1 MLITMNS
8 NFVDIVGY
16 QFEKV
21 HTAAIKWLLDS
32 NNTLI
37 EHNEKFNVLRNIYI
51 MCNISIPFKS
61 SDIKSIQCKT
71 EVSIGKG
78 KRVDLVVE
86 ILLKSGD
93 EKYIVIE
100 MKVDTIAK
108 KDQLEATYNGFH
120 GRENAIFVLFL
131 FGSSQ
136 ICQIPKHRYFNTF
149 LLNDI
154 VSVFNNFNCNHY
166 IYTDWIES
174 LQKELKRSQ
183 AIKDVLPT
191 STHIKNKDYWRE
203 NGYRTHFTA
212 FYYLYNHLKSNSKN
226 EIDWNIYSGNNN
238 PIMNWEPGWID
249 KIISDKKITFYW
261 EFNYEE
267 LILKVKLPIEEY
279 LSGQELQQLKTNI
292 ISIVSN
298 VPTIQGNRVR
308 MQPNPKIYNSL
319 YKWKFNFLEDNF
331 EKIMKDT
338 EFIIENIHPLLETS
352 NWELR

>member
-1 MLITMNS
+1 MNS

-21 HTAAIKWLLDS
+21 HTAVIKWLLDS
-32 NNTLI
+32 NNTSI
-37 EHNEKFNVLRNIYI
+37 KHNEKFNVLRNIYI
-51 MCNISIPFKS
+51 MCNIPIPFKS
-61 SDIKSIQCKT
+61 LDIKSIQCKT

-86 ILLKSGD
+86 ILLKSGNK
-93 EKYIVIE
+93 KYIVIE

-120 GRENAIFVLFL
+120 GKENAIFILFL

-136 ICQIPKHRYFNTF
+136 ICQVPKHEHFNTF
-149 LLNDI
+149 RLNDI
-154 VSVFNNFNCNHY
+154 ASVFNNINCNHY

-183 AIKDVLPT
+183 TIKGALANLT
-191 STHIKNKDYWRE
+191 YIRNKDYWRE

-212 FYYLYNHLKSNSKN
+212 FYYLYHHLKSNSKN
-226 EIDWNIYSGNNN
+226 EIEWNIYSGNNN
-238 PIMNWEPGWID
+238 PIMNWEPGWLD
-249 KIISDKKITFYW
+249 KTISNKTITFYW

-267 LILKVKLPIEEY
+267 LILKVQLPKEEY
-279 LSGQELQQLKTNI
+279 ISGDKLHQLKENI

-298 VPTIQGNRVR
+298 IPTIQGNRVR
-308 MQPNPKIYNSL
+308 MQSKPKIYNSL
-319 YKWKFNFLEDNF
+319 YKWKFNFLEGNF
-331 EKIMKDT
+331 EDIMKKT
-338 EFIIENIHPLLETS
+338 EFIIKNIHPLLETS
-352 NWELR
+352 NWEFR